1 MTPEHSNGPG
11 YIPRLLAA
19 AAFVTR
25 RATDE
30 SLSELRLT
38 QDRVI
43 VLSILARTGAVD
55 EAVIAG
61 YSGLAPEVV
70 RECLAALASC
80 GYAAAAGS
88 GTWSITATGAR
99 IQSQVEDTGD
109 RLLEGDDDEALRR
122 ELSGLIRAL
131 RPPNDGAAPQQ
142 PGSRPEQH

>member
-1 MTPEHSNGPG
+1 MTPERSNGPG

-25 RATDE
+25 RATDA

-43 VLSILARTGAVD
+43 ILSVLARTAAN
-55 EAVIAG
+55 EAAIAAH
-61 YSGLAPEVV
+61 SGLAPDVV
-70 RECLAALASC
+70 RECLAALECC
-80 GYAAAAGS
+80 GYAAATNS
-88 GTWSITATGAR
+88 GTWSITATGAQ

-109 RLLEGDDDEALRR
+109 RLLEGADDEALRR

-142 PGSRPEQH
+142 PVPGPEQN

>member
-1 MTPEHSNGPG
+1 MTPDRANGPG
-11 YIPRLLAA
+11 YVPRLLAA

-43 VLSILARTGAVD
+43 VLSILARTGNAD

-61 YSGLAPEVV
+61 HSGLAPDVV
-70 RECLAALASC
+70 RECLTALECC
-80 GYAAAAGS
+80 GYAATAGS
-88 GTWSITATGAR
+88 GTWSITATGAQ
-99 IQSQVEDTGD
+99 IQAQVEDTGD
-109 RLLEGDDDEALRR
+109 RLLEGADDEALRR

-142 PGSRPEQH
+142 PGPAPERH